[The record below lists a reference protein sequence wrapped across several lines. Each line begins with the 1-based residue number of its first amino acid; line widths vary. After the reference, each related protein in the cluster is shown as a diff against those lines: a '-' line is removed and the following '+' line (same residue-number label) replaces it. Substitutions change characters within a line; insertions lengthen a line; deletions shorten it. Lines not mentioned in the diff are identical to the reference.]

1 MVVSVLRFTL
11 ELPGVSSLKEKRQVV
26 QSLKHRIQNKF
37 KITVAEVDRQ
47 DSLGFADIGAAIV
60 SNSRSFGE
68 SVLQKALQLGEAHT
82 SGRLRDP
89 EIFSEFY

>member
-1 MVVSVLRFTL
+1 LVVSVLRFTL

-68 SVLQKALQLGEAHT
+68 SVLQKALQLAEAHT